1 MPRLH
6 RGVVAWLYRLP
17 ELKLFNLSHPPVL
30 ETIFYLLRITDSIP
44 FPAHKINF
52 RSDLTP
58 CLTARNEPMSKPAVA
73 EPCASEGGE
82 RISRDHVI

>member
-17 ELKLFNLSHPPVL
+17 ELKLFNLSHPPVF
-30 ETIFYLLRITDSIP
+30 ETIFYLRITDSIP

-52 RSDLTP
+52 RL
-58 CLTARNEPMSKPAVA
+58 
-73 EPCASEGGE
+73 
-82 RISRDHVI
+82 